1 MKVEKTKRGQFV
13 IIAVMLVA
21 IMIVSIGAVMH
32 NAATYY
38 KNEPWEEYATLVSN
52 IELNS
57 QRLLKLSLNE
67 GNFSRNF
74 KEWQS
79 DLVVLYPGQCRR
91 YRKCNRHHLPP
102 SGRKMMA
109 FVGGPGAT
117 TFGPL
122 EVEPDPAG
130 WAGSRW

>member
-79 DLVVLYPGQCRR
+79 DLAILYPGEGIKLS
-91 YRKCNRHHLPP
+91 YTGVYPI
-102 SGRKMMA
+102 
-109 FVGGPGAT
+109 V
-117 TFGPL
+117 TFTLNITSIGL
-122 EVEPDPAG
+122 TGYEFTAR
-130 WAGSRW
+130 A